1 MMLRTRLASLAER
14 PTYIRGISDLLIVH
28 LCMLISLLLA
38 VFYHTA
44 TGSQGAATL
53 LLHDFGPYYLTFFAP
68 FSLLFPALFVAGGL
82 YSQSALYSGRR
93 RSVLLGAVAGAT
105 VVIFFVIDYLRPQ
118 HAFSS
123 RLLVLTFCALIMLVI
138 PATRIAKAVI
148 VHQFPYSQ
156 ATTPALEQSSENA
169 SVQTSEQRKVLIVGG
184 AGYIGSMLTR
194 QLLAAGYHVRLLDCL
209 VYGDAAISDL
219 NGTPGFELQLGDC
232 RNIQSVA
239 GAVKGVDSI
248 VHLAAIV
255 GDPAC
260 DLDHRATLEINYA
273 ATRMLCD
280 VAKGHGIRRFIFASS
295 CSVYGATEE
304 FVSELSP
311 AVPISLYGQTKVDSE
326 NTLLAARGEEFA
338 PTILRLATVFGHSY
352 RPRFDLVV
360 NLLTAK
366 AYQEGT
372 ITIFNGQQWR
382 PFIHVRDI
390 ARAMTAMLAAPL
402 DVVGGQIYNVGDSRL
417 NHTLS
422 DIALKVRA
430 SMPDTK
436 VAHVENAD
444 KRNYRVCF
452 DKIHEQLDF
461 ECQTSIED
469 GIKEMKQAFEDGLIT
484 DYTSVD
490 YHNQRFLLQSGT
502 PQNARDVDAKVMA
515 AFAATEKSIA
525 VHA

>member
-1 MMLRTRLASLAER
+1 MFRTRLASLSEK

-28 LCMLISLLLA
+28 ICMLISLPL
-38 VFYHTA
+38 
-44 TGSQGAATL
+44 ATL
-53 LLHDFGPYYLTFFAP
+53 YQTAAGSHTVVIHLLHDFWPYYFTFFAP
-68 FSLLFPALFVAGGL
+68 FSVLFPLLFVLGGL
-82 YSQSALYSGRR
+82 YSQSALYSGRHR
-93 RSVLLGAVAGAT
+93 ALVLGAVAGST

-123 RLLVLTFCALIMLVI
+123 RMLVLIFCALIMLVI

-148 VHQFPYSQ
+148 VKQFPYTQ
-156 ATTPALEQSSENA
+156 AKASELEPKIEGRS
-169 SVQTSEQRKVLIVGG
+169 VLIVGG

-194 QLLAAGYHVRLLDCL
+194 RLLAAGYHVRLLDCL
-209 VYGDAAISDL
+209 VYGDSAICEL
-219 NGTPGFELQLGDC
+219 IGKPGFELQVGDC
-232 RNIQSVA
+232 RNIQAVA
-239 GAVKGVDSI
+239 RAIKGVDSI

-260 DLDHRATLEINYA
+260 DLNHQATLEINYA

-280 VAKGHGIRRFIFASS
+280 VVKGHGIKRFIFASS

-304 FVSELSP
+304 CVTEVSP

-326 NTLLAARGEEFA
+326 EMLLAARSEEFA

-366 AYQEGT
+366 AYQERT

-390 ARAMTAMLAAPL
+390 ARAMAAILAAPL
-402 DVVGGQIYNVGDSRL
+402 ELVGGQIYNVGDSRL

-430 SMPDTK
+430 SIPETE
-436 VAHVENAD
+436 VVHVENSD

-452 DKIHEQLDF
+452 DKIHEQLGF
-461 ECQTSIED
+461 ECEASIED

-484 DYTSVD
+484 DYTNVG

-502 PQNARDVDAKVMA
+502 PQNEREVDGKVMA
-515 AFAATEKSIA
+515 AFAAMEKSMA

>member
-1 MMLRTRLASLAER
+1 MMFRTRLASLSKR

-28 LCMLISLLLA
+28 LCMLISLLLV

-44 TGSQGAATL
+44 TGSHGAAML
-53 LLHDFGPYYLTFFAP
+53 LLHDFPAYYLTFFAP
-68 FSLLFPALFVAGGL
+68 FSLLFPSLFVLGGL
-82 YSQSALYSGRR
+82 YSQSRLYSGRK
-93 RSVLLGAVAGAT
+93 RSLLLGAVAGLT
-105 VVIFFVIDYLRPQ
+105 VVIFFLIDYLRPQ

-123 RLLVLTFCALIMLVI
+123 RLLVLIFCALIMLVI

-148 VHQFPYSQ
+148 VKQFPYSQ
-156 ATTPALEQSSENA
+156 ETAPALEQ
-169 SVQTSEQRKVLIVGG
+169 TSEKRKVLIVGG

-209 VYGDAAISDL
+209 VYGDSAICELS
-219 NGTPGFELQLGDC
+219 GTPGFELQMGDC

-239 GAVKGVDSI
+239 RAVKGVDSI

-260 DLDHRATLEINYA
+260 DLDHQATLEINYA

-304 FVSELSP
+304 FVTELSP

-326 NTLLAARGEEFA
+326 NTLLAARSEDFA
-338 PTILRLATVFGHSY
+338 PTILRLATVFGHSH

-390 ARAMTAMLAAPL
+390 ARAMTAVLAAPL
-402 DVVGGQIYNVGDSRL
+402 EIVGGEIYNVGDSRL
-417 NHTLS
+417 NHTLT
-422 DIALKVRA
+422 DIALKVRT

-436 VAHVENAD
+436 VAHVDNAD

-452 DKIHEQLDF
+452 RQDTPATQIRSARP
-461 ECQTSIED
+461 SIED
-469 GIKEMKQAFEDGLIT
+469 GIMEMKKAFEDGLIK
-484 DYTSVD
+484 DYKSVD
-490 YHNQRFLLQSGT
+490 YHNQRFLT
-502 PQNARDVDAKVMA
+502 
-515 AFAATEKSIA
+515 A
-525 VHA
+525 VGNSAECS

>member
-1 MMLRTRLASLAER
+1 MFRMRLASLAER

-44 TGSQGAATL
+44 VDSHLAAMY

-68 FSLLFPALFVAGGL
+68 FSLLFPALFVLGGL

-93 RSVLLGAVAGAT
+93 RSLLLGAVAGST

-123 RLLVLTFCALIMLVI
+123 RLLVLIFCALIMLVI

-148 VHQFPYSQ
+148 VKQFPYSQ
-156 ATTPALEQSSENA
+156 VTAPALA
-169 SVQTSEQRKVLIVGG
+169 QTDEKRKVLIVGG

-209 VYGDAAISDL
+209 VYGDAAICEL
-219 NGTPGFELQLGDC
+219 NGTPGFELQVGDC

-239 GAVKGVDSI
+239 RAVKGVDSI

-260 DLDHRATLEINYA
+260 DLDHQATLEINYA

-280 VAKGHGIRRFIFASS
+280 VAKGHGIRRFVFASS

-304 FVSELSP
+304 FVTELSP

-326 NTLLAARGEEFA
+326 ITLLAARGEEFA
-338 PTILRLATVFGHSY
+338 PTILRLATVFGHSH

-390 ARAMTAMLAAPL
+390 ARAMAAVLAAPL
-402 DVVGGQIYNVGDSRL
+402 EVVGGEIYNVGDSRL

-452 DKIHEQLDF
+452 DKIHQQLDF
-461 ECQTSIED
+461 ECHTSIED

-484 DYTSVD
+484 DYTSVN

-502 PQNARDVDAKVMA
+502 PQNARDVDGKVMA
-515 AFAATEKSIA
+515 AFAAIEKSIA